1 MPPPPPPQES
11 GDPGLAECLR
21 LLEAVPAAAASA
33 PAFRRHW
40 PSLSASLAALS
51 AALASPAFPP
61 GAPLLA
67 SLAAALG
74 ALLSAAADAPRL
86 GHLHTVSLLS
96 STAASLSQLAADA
109 RLLATPAPPA
119 SAAAAAADSG
129 ADALISRLRL
139 GSAASRAAALEE
151 LAGTAA
157 ALPAPAAAAAVS
169 AVAALL
175 DSAGGDLLPSSR
187 ERAVAVLAAFASSGA
202 ACRFLAEEAGAVV
215 PHLCRALESGVRAAR
230 LPDRAMAARPPSW
243 PHAPALRAY
252 PAERSPGGGAAR
264 TAMALGAGRR
274 RGAARAGGGR
284 RGAARASA
292 WIGDNGDVRSGAH
305 LSATETLQ
313 NCDGMALKGLE

>member
-1 MPPPPPPQES
+1 MPPPPES
-11 GDPGLAECLR
+11 GDPDLTECLR

-40 PSLSASLAALS
+40 PSISASIAALS

-67 SLAAALG
+67 PLAAALG

-96 STAASLSQLAADA
+96 SAAASLSQLAADA
-109 RLLATPAPPA
+109 RLLAMPAPP
-119 SAAAAAADSG
+119 AAAADSG
-129 ADALISRLRL
+129 VDALISRLCL

-175 DSAGGDLLPSSR
+175 DSAGGDLLPSSC

-215 PHLCRALESGVRAAR
+215 PHLCRALESGGAGAEHACATLLPLTAASRDASAAVAARGGVAALLGACATAGTRHLSLHRSAVVSFAVTVVRASGDREEAR
-230 LPDRAMAARPPSW
+230 
-243 PHAPALRAY
+243 
-252 PAERSPGGGAAR
+252 
-264 TAMALGAGRR
+264 
-274 RGAARAGGGR
+274 
-284 RGAARASA
+284 
-292 WIGDNGDVRSGAH
+292 
-305 LSATETLQ
+305 
-313 NCDGMALKGLE
+313 

>member
-1 MPPPPPPQES
+1 
-11 GDPGLAECLR
+11 
-21 LLEAVPAAAASA
+21 V
-33 PAFRRHW
+33 
-40 PSLSASLAALS
+40 
-51 AALASPAFPP
+51 
-61 GAPLLA
+61 
-67 SLAAALG
+67 
-74 ALLSAAADAPRL
+74 
-86 GHLHTVSLLS
+86 
-96 STAASLSQLAADA
+96 
-109 RLLATPAPPA
+109 
-119 SAAAAAADSG
+119 DSG

-175 DSAGGDLLPSSR
+175 DSAGGDLLPSSC

-243 PHAPALRAY
+243 PHAPAQLASR
-252 PAERSPGGGAAR
+252 AR
-264 TAMALGAGRR
+264 TARLSGRAVAGRRSCTHGHGAGRRRR
-274 RGAARAGGGR
+274 RGAARAGSGR

-305 LSATETLQ
+305 LSATETSQ

>member
-1 MPPPPPPQES
+1 MPPPQES

-40 PSLSASLAALS
+40 PSISASLAALS

-67 SLAAALG
+67 PLAAALG

-96 STAASLSQLAADA
+96 STAASMSQLAADA

-119 SAAAAAADSG
+119 AAAAVDSG

-175 DSAGGDLLPSSR
+175 DSAGGDLLPSSC

-264 TAMALGAGRR
+264 TAMAPGAGRR
-274 RGAARAGGGR
+274 RGAARAGGGW

-305 LSATETLQ
+305 LSATETSQ